1 MHTEI
6 ERKFLVNSP
15 AFVQEAYAAQRIVQ
29 GYICSAPGR
38 TVRVR
43 IRGDQGYLTIKGP
56 SDEKGLSRYEF
67 EQAIP
72 VQDAEQLLRLCE
84 PGVIDKTRYLI
95 RAGKHTF
102 EVDIFQGENKGLIL
116 AEVELETE
124 DEPFEHPAWLG
135 KEVSGDRRYYNSMLA
150 KHPFSH
156 WEE

>member
-15 AFVQEAYAAQRIVQ
+15 AFVQEAYAAHRIVQ

-84 PGVIDKTRYLI
+84 PGGIDKTRYLI